1 MCSYFHYYMCYN
13 LVLYFMGFVFC
24 YQLKDVWPWG
34 PILSNDGTIMG
45 SKLKKDLNQAWGS

>member
-1 MCSYFHYYMCYN
+1 MCYN
-13 LVLYFMGFVFC
+13 LVLYFMGFVFS